1 MISIHHLH
9 FSYEKRSV
17 LQDVS
22 FTVQEGEIL
31 SLLGPNGS
39 GKTTLL
45 RCFNKILHPQQ
56 GSVQVKGQPLGLISL
71 RELAKLIGYVPQQE
85 AVTFPYSV
93 FETVLMGRRPH
104 VGWRLRTHDLDI
116 VQACLRSLNL
126 EHLSHR
132 RVTEL
137 SGGERQ
143 RVAIARALAQEP
155 QILLLDEPTSSLD
168 LRHQL
173 EVMETVAGLVKSRNM
188 TAVLAMHDLNLA
200 ARFSDQIVMLHHG
213 HLFCAGHPGTVLT
226 RGNIRTVYGVEAEI
240 YRRNGFF
247 FVHPLRCART
257 ARGAQTHYPVCPA
270 PNRLDQVLGPQ
281 RPQPAK
287 KTEE

>member
-1 MISIHHLH
+1 MIQVQHLH
-9 FSYEKRSV
+9 FAYEQRAV

-22 FTVQEGEIL
+22 LTVQEGEIL

-45 RCFNKILHPQQ
+45 RCFNKILHPQE
-56 GSVQVKGQPLGLISL
+56 GSVEVKGQPLRLISL

-85 AVTFPYSV
+85 AVTFPFSV
-93 FETVLMGRRPH
+93 LETVLMGRRPH
-104 VGWRLRTHDLDI
+104 VGWRLRSHDLDI

-200 ARFSDQIVMLHHG
+200 ARFSDQIVLLHHG

-226 RGNIRTVYGVEAEI
+226 QDNIRTVYGVEAEI
-240 YRRNGFF
+240 YRRNGYF
-247 FVHPLRCART
+247 FVHPLHCAK
-257 ARGAQTHYPVCPA
+257 GQTCGHPVQHHAIASKEPDH
-270 PNRLDQVLGPQ
+270 DQST
-281 RPQPAK
+281 R
-287 KTEE
+287 

>member
-1 MISIHHLH
+1 MIQVQHLH
-9 FSYEKRSV
+9 FAYEHRVV
-17 LQDVS
+17 LQDIS
-22 FTVQEGEIL
+22 FTVPEGEIL

-45 RCFNKILHPQQ
+45 RCFNKILYPQQ
-56 GSVQVKGQPLGLISL
+56 GRVLVKGQPLGHTPL

-85 AVTFPYSV
+85 AVTFPFSV

-104 VGWRLRTHDLDI
+104 VGWRLGSHDLEI

-126 EHLSHR
+126 EHLSQR
-132 RVTEL
+132 QITAL

-200 ARFSDQIVMLHHG
+200 ARFSDQIVLLHHG

-226 RGNIRTVYGVEAEI
+226 RDNIRTVYGVEAEI

-257 ARGAQTHYPVCPA
+257 AGGAPTQYP
-270 PNRLDQVLGPQ
+270 L
-281 RPQPAK
+281 
-287 KTEE
+287 